1 MNAHIVTAFLPL
13 YCIYR
18 GGCGPNSGR
27 CRAHGLSISVTED
40 VYAEVQ
46 EEKHSQAVSL
56 SRVSASFWK
65 SAETNIVVRKVPIA
79 QAVGTYSALAI

>member
-1 MNAHIVTAFLPL
+1 MDTHSISAFLPL

-18 GGCGPNSGR
+18 SGTGPNCGP

-40 VYAEVQ
+40 VYAKVQ
-46 EEKHSQAVSL
+46 EEKHSQAVSI
-56 SRVSASFWK
+56 SRVSASLWK
-65 SAETNIVVRKVPIA
+65 SAETNIVVRKAPIA